1 MDKATQVLG
10 TFGKILPLMSEQEVD
25 RLLAF
30 GEGLAFKV
38 IQEKG
43 VPVQP
48 LAPPRNEARPSA

>member
-1 MDKATQVLG
+1 MDKTTQVLG

-38 IQEKG
+38 FQEKG
-43 VPVQP
+43 IPAQP
-48 LAPPRNEARPSA
+48 MASAKGKALPSA

>member
-38 IQEKG
+38 FQEKG
-43 VPVQP
+43 VPAQP